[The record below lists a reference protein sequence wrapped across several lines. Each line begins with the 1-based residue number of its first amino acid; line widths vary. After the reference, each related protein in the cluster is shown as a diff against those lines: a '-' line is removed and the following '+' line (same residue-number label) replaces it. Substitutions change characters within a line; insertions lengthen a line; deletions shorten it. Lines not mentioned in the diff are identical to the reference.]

1 MTQSSPPGNEPT
13 PPSRRLWLLLL
24 SRTSAVVGVVLLAGI
39 TGGAWWAWN
48 FVRNDLAPL
57 IEKNLSQ
64 TLSRPVELGEVERF
78 DLNSIRF
85 GASAVPA
92 TPTDPDRLA
101 VAAVEV
107 EFNPLQLLFTRT
119 LKPSITLVKSTI
131 YVEQAKSG
139 EWISTRVKAQE
150 QAGLIKTDLDVI
162 RFRDAGI
169 VLIPYPDPRSKRVAI
184 AFNQVN
190 GAANF
195 FDQNQRIA
203 FEVGGKPLRGGN
215 LRLKGESQLKSQQTN
230 LQIRAQDLLASDVSR
245 IIDLPLD
252 FQGGRVDGTLAVRSH
267 PDEPVKLEGRAEL
280 KTVTAQVRQV
290 PQPFRQAKGFVR
302 FQGQLIGLENI
313 STFYGKLPIQVAGVL
328 NTQSNYDLRGR
339 LAPVS
344 VANLLDTLKVE
355 ELPFATAGE
364 VRGAFL
370 LRGPIAKP
378 VLAGTV
384 VTTKTARVDKVDF
397 SRISTNFALVTAES
411 KVIFDH
417 IKATPEVGGTVTGSG
432 GIKFGEAGGL
442 VLDFA
447 GQNLPGDA
455 IAQTYGTELPTSIGL
470 VSGRAQIYG
479 PLGGNLQTV
488 VQAQAPNA
496 AGGIVSARARLA
508 EGRWQALV
516 KAQQIQLSR
525 FEQVPAQFRGQLSG
539 EIALAGTTDNP
550 QTNAVQAAG
559 KAFLNVVGGTVAL
572 SNISLNQGRWQA
584 LADLSQIQLK
594 RLSPDLRGQLSGAL
608 QLAGTTEAFDLS
620 AIQAAGRVRLSEG
633 LAIVQQPL
641 TASVRWTGQNLLVQ
655 EATAPNLSANGIVA
669 VRTEGKNAPEVT
681 NLNLNVQA
689 RDYALNALPFAVP
702 STFQLAGRAD
712 FTGRLTGTPT
722 APNVAGNLRLNQFA
736 LNGVPFEP
744 VLTGN
749 LKVATGQG
757 LNLAVAGDRD
767 RIDLALD
774 PNNQPRAFLIQR
786 DEAIAQ
792 GKAQGDQLLVN
803 VQSFPL
809 AALNLAPGAQ
819 FGLGNVAGLLSGNFD
834 VNLKQS
840 SVVGE
845 VAIARPAIGTIVGD
859 EFRGRFR
866 YANGIAALTG
876 GELRIGQSQYLL
888 AGNFLQTVAGP
899 QFKGQVDVAQGSL
912 QDILATL
919 QWFELQDIT
928 RGLGAPTYARAAD
941 VQTVAV
947 GVPETPLQTQLRRFS
962 EIETLLSQQIARR
975 EAASPLPDL
984 ADLEGNFTGGIR
996 FAGSPE
1002 TGISLNFDIQG
1013 QDWQWD
1019 EYTADQVVLN
1029 GSFENGVLTLLPLR
1043 FQSADTLVAFSGQIG
1058 GKTQSGQL
1066 QIENLSL
1073 ETLDRFVT
1081 LPVDI
1086 SGKLNATATLA
1097 GSLVNPQAVGEL
1109 SLVDGTLNDTAVQTA
1124 RGSFNY
1130 NNARLN
1136 FGSTVIVNGP
1146 EPLTVAGSF
1155 PAALPFSAPPASN
1168 EISLDVDVKNEGLA
1182 LLNVLTPQAAWVDGQ
1197 GQVNLQVRGTLEQPI
1212 ANGIATF
1219 QDATFEAQALPE
1231 RLTNVNGTIRF
1242 DRDRI
1247 LVEGIQGQF
1256 SQGQVN
1262 AQGILPIF
1270 TSFRPGNP
1278 DAATPLTVNLDKI
1291 SLNLKGLYRGGVEGQ
1306 VMVTGTALEPRIG
1319 GEIKLA
1325 NGQVQLPDTSSAP
1338 ATATN
1343 ASTSDSQSGAT
1354 ATTPRFNDLRLTLG
1368 DGLQIVRQPI
1378 LNFLAAGDITLNG
1391 TLDNLRPSGTIRLRT
1406 GQVNLFTTRFT
1417 LARGYPQT
1425 AVFTPERGLDPI
1437 LDIQLITSVPEVT
1450 RSRTVSTLSPSEVE
1464 DVPATSLG
1472 ALQTVRIEATAT
1484 GPASQLFDNLEL
1496 KSSPSR
1502 SRNEIVGLLGG
1513 GFINTLGRGDSTLG
1527 LANLA
1532 GSALLTNIQGAI
1544 GNALGLSE
1552 FRLFPT
1558 IVTSEESRSSTLGLA
1573 AEASVDITQNVSAS
1587 VLRVLTADQPT
1598 QFGLRYRLNEEFLL
1612 RGSTDLSGDSRA
1624 VLEYE
1629 TRF

>member
-1 MTQSSPPGNEPT
+1 MTQTPPSGNEPT
-13 PPSRRLWLLLL
+13 PPNRRLWLLLL
-24 SRTSAVVGVVLLAGI
+24 SRSSATVGVLLLAGI
-39 TGGAWWAWN
+39 AGGAWWAWN
-48 FVRNDLAPL
+48 FVHNDLAPL

-64 TLSRPVELGEVERF
+64 TLSRPVELGEVDRF

-92 TPTDPDRLA
+92 TPTDPDRLG

-107 EFNPLQLLFTRT
+107 EFNLLQLLLTRT
-119 LKPSITLVKSTI
+119 LKPSITLVKPTI

-150 QAGLIKTDLDVI
+150 EAGLIKTDLDVI

-169 VLIPYPDPRSKRVAI
+169 VLIPYPVAQRDKVAI
-184 AFNQVN
+184 AFQQVN

-195 FDQNQRIA
+195 FDQNQRVA
-203 FEVGGKPLRGGN
+203 FEASGQPLRGGK
-215 LRLKGESQLKSQQTN
+215 LRLKGESQLRAQQTK
-230 LQIRAQDLLASDVSR
+230 LQIRAQDLLASDISR
-245 IIDLPLD
+245 ILDLPLD
-252 FQGGRVDGTLAVRSH
+252 FQAGRVDGTIAVLAN

-302 FQGQLIGLENI
+302 FQGQQIALENV
-313 STFYGKLPIQVAGVL
+313 STFYGKLPIQVVGTL

-339 LAPVS
+339 LNPVS

-364 VRGAFL
+364 VRGAFRL
-370 LRGPIAKP
+370 SGPIEKP

-384 VTTKTARVDKVDF
+384 VTTKTARIDKVDF
-397 SRISTNFALVTAES
+397 SRISSNFALVTAES
-411 KVIFDH
+411 KVIFDQ
-417 IKATPEVGGTVTGSG
+417 IRATPEVGGTVTGSG
-432 GIKFGEAGGL
+432 GIKFGAEGGL

-470 VSGRAQIYG
+470 VSGKAQIYG
-479 PLGGNLQTV
+479 PLGGNLQTA

-496 AGGIVSARARLA
+496 AGGIVSANAQFA

-516 KAQQIQLSR
+516 KAQDIQLSR
-525 FEQVPAQFRGQLSG
+525 FEQVPPQFRGQLSG
-539 EIALAGTTDNP
+539 EIALSGTTENT
-550 QTNAVQAAG
+550 QANAIQAAG

-584 LADLSQIQLK
+584 LADVSQIQLP

-620 AIQAAGRVRLSEG
+620 AVQAAGRVRLSEG

-641 TASVRWTGQNLLVQ
+641 IATVRWTGENLLVQ
-655 EATAPNLSANGIVA
+655 EATAPNVSASGIIA
-669 VRTEGKNAPEVT
+669 VRTEGENAPEVT
-681 NLNLNVQA
+681 SLNLNVQA

-702 STFQLAGRAD
+702 ETFQLAGRAD

-749 LKVATGQG
+749 VRVTGQG
-757 LNLAVAGDRD
+757 VNLAVAGDRD
-767 RIDLALD
+767 RVELALD
-774 PNNQPRAFLIQR
+774 PNNQPRAFFIQR

-840 SVVGE
+840 TVVGE
-845 VAIARPAIGTIVGD
+845 VAIAKPALGTIVGD

-888 AGNFLQTVAGP
+888 AGNVLQTAAGP
-899 QFKGQVDVAQGSL
+899 QFKGQIDIAQGSL

-928 RGLGAPTYARAAD
+928 RGLGAPTYGRAAD

-947 GVPETPLQTQLRRFS
+947 GLPETPLQTQLRRFS
-962 EIETLLSQQIARR
+962 EIETLLSQQVALRD
-975 EAASPLPDL
+975 AASPLPDL
-984 ADLEGNFTGGIR
+984 ADLEGNFTGNIS

-1002 TGISLNFDIQG
+1002 AGISLNFDVQG

-1019 EYTADQVVLN
+1019 EYTADLVVLN

-1043 FQSADTLVAFSGQIG
+1043 FQSGDTLVAFSGQVG
-1058 GKTQSGQL
+1058 GQTQSGQL

-1073 ETLDRFVT
+1073 ETLDQFVT
-1081 LPVDI
+1081 LPLDI
-1086 SGKLNATATLA
+1086 TGELNATATLA
-1097 GSLVNPQAVGEL
+1097 GSLMNPQAVGEL
-1109 SLVDGTLNDTAVQTA
+1109 SLAEGTLNGTSIETA

-1136 FGSTVIVNGP
+1136 FGSTVLVNGP
-1146 EPLTVAGSF
+1146 EPLTVAGSI
-1155 PAALPFSAPPASN
+1155 PAALPFSTPPTSN
-1168 EISLDVDVKNEGLA
+1168 EISLDVDVRNEGLA
-1182 LLNVLTPQAAWVDGQ
+1182 LLNALTPQAAWVDGQ
-1197 GQVNLQVRGTLEQPI
+1197 GQVTLQVRGTLEQPI
-1212 ANGIATF
+1212 ATGIATF
-1219 QDATFEAQALPE
+1219 QDATFTAQALPE
-1231 RLTNVNGTIRF
+1231 PLTNVNGTIRF

-1256 SQGQVN
+1256 SQGQVV

-1270 TSFRPGNP
+1270 EDFRPGNP
-1278 DAATPLTVNLDKI
+1278 DVATPLTVNLDKI

-1306 VMVTGTALEPRIG
+1306 VIVTGNALEPRIG
-1319 GEIKLA
+1319 GEIRLA
-1325 NGQVQLPDTSSAP
+1325 NGQVQLPDTSEATT
-1338 ATATN
+1338 ATATPTSLDESES
-1343 ASTSDSQSGAT
+1343 STAF
-1354 ATTPRFNDLRLTLG
+1354 RFNDLRLTLG
-1368 DGLQIVRQPI
+1368 SNLQIVRQPI
-1378 LNFLAAGDITLNG
+1378 LNFIASGDITLNG
-1391 TLDNLRPSGTIRLRT
+1391 TLDNLRPDGTIRLRT

-1425 AVFTPERGLDPI
+1425 AVFTPDQGLDPT

-1450 RSRTVSTLSPSEVE
+1450 RSRTVSTLSPSEIE

-1484 GPASQLFDNLEL
+1484 GHASELFDNLEL
-1496 KSSPSR
+1496 TSSPSR
-1502 SRNEIVGLLGG
+1502 SRNEIIGLLGG
-1513 GFINTLGRGDSTLG
+1513 GFVNTLGRGDSTLG

-1532 GSALLTNIQGAI
+1532 GSALLTNIQGVI

-1573 AEASVDITQNVSAS
+1573 AEASVDITENVSAS

-1598 QFGLRYRLNEEFLL
+1598 QFGLRYRLSEEFLL